1 MVLPFKNSKLIIWL
15 GFGFPVPRVRSP
27 LLVPRFSIIFCLKT
41 WKKNCLYNEVV
52 TGGRRFV
59 CLFVIFAFCL
69 LKFTAFKAFFLRAI
83 QPPSMDTIIYAR
95 TGLLACDGLVID
107 KATGCSKNRRYF
119 LLLNNFTLSCY
130 VKSVK
135 KEQERIMAPIL
146 S

>member
-15 GFGFPVPRVRSP
+15 GFGFPFPRVRSP

-52 TGGRRFV
+52 TEGRRFV

-69 LKFTAFKAFFLRAI
+69 LKFTALKAFFFRAI
-83 QPPSMDTIIYAR
+83 QPPFMDINIYAR

-130 VKSVK
+130 VKSV
-135 KEQERIMAPIL
+135 
-146 S
+146 

>member
-15 GFGFPVPRVRSP
+15 GFSFPVPRVRSP

-41 WKKNCLYNEVV
+41 WKKNCLYNEIV
-52 TGGRRFV
+52 TEGRRFV

-69 LKFTAFKAFFLRAI
+69 LKFTALKAFFFRAI
-83 QPPSMDTIIYAR
+83 QPPFMDINIYAR

-130 VKSVK
+130 VKSV
-135 KEQERIMAPIL
+135 
-146 S
+146 

>member
-1 MVLPFKNSKLIIWL
+1 MVLAFKNSKLIIWL

-27 LLVPRFSIIFCLKT
+27 LLAPRFSIIFCLKT

-52 TGGRRFV
+52 TEGRRFV

-69 LKFTAFKAFFLRAI
+69 LKFTALKAFFFRAI
-83 QPPSMDTIIYAR
+83 QPPFMDINIYAR

>member
-15 GFGFPVPRVRSP
+15 GFGFRVPRVRSP

-41 WKKNCLYNEVV
+41 WKKNYLYNEVV
-52 TGGRRFV
+52 TEGRRFV

-95 TGLLACDGLVID
+95 TSLLPCDGLVID
-107 KATGCSKNRRYF
+107 KATGCFKNRRYF
-119 LLLNNFTLSCY
+119 LLLNNFTLTCY

-135 KEQERIMAPIL
+135 KEQERIMAPLL

>member
-1 MVLPFKNSKLIIWL
+1 MVLAFKNSKLIIWL
-15 GFGFPVPRVRSP
+15 GLGFPVPRVRSP

-41 WKKNCLYNEVV
+41 WKKNYLYNEVV
-52 TGGRRFV
+52 TEGRRFV

-69 LKFTAFKAFFLRAI
+69 LKFTALKAFFFRAI
-83 QPPSMDTIIYAR
+83 QPPFMDINIYAR

-130 VKSVK
+130 VKRV
-135 KEQERIMAPIL
+135 
-146 S
+146 

>member
-1 MVLPFKNSKLIIWL
+1 MA
-15 GFGFPVPRVRSP
+15 RVRFSRSTRSFP
-27 LLVPRFSIIFCLKT
+27 APRSLVSIIFCLKT

-52 TGGRRFV
+52 TEGRRFV

-107 KATGCSKNRRYF
+107 KATGCFKNRRYF
-119 LLLNNFTLSCY
+119 LLLNNFTLTCY

-135 KEQERIMAPIL
+135 KEQERIMAPLL